1 MDKSTTAVI
10 IELIGGYLGLLG
22 LGWVYAGDVLR
33 GILILAGYF
42 ILLTFGGF
50 LVTITFG
57 LLGLIFVPLYIG
69 IPLISAFKVY
79 QFANAKWW

>member
-1 MDKSTTAVI
+1 
-10 IELIGGYLGLLG
+10 
-22 LGWVYAGDVLR
+22 
-33 GILILAGYF
+33 LILAGYF